1 MVKAIPFTGGESGC
15 SHENW
20 TKLRA
25 VCLAVIDTLEEHG
38 LTAVPDRFRAV
49 VEEAYR
55 ERNRRGLRAARAGF
69 VERIRSL
76 PIALQ
81 DRVAE
86 RMKASGVAGGGA
98 SFLDETISRVL
109 QRGRIADEDEFRMVL
124 ARVEEI
130 AGDESRSAEVER
142 LNQLLLDVEDGTSF

>member
-1 MVKAIPFTGGESGC
+1 M
-15 SHENW
+15 
-20 TKLRA
+20 
-25 VCLAVIDTLEEHG
+25 
-38 LTAVPDRFRAV
+38 
-49 VEEAYR
+49 
-55 ERNRRGLRAARAGF
+55 
-69 VERIRSL
+69 ERICSL
-76 PIALQ
+76 PIAIQ

-98 SFLDETISRVL
+98 SFLDETISKVL

-142 LNQLLLDVEDGTSF
+142 LNQLLLDVEDGKSF